1 MKVSVHN
8 YNFRKLA
15 TLKMEKPR
23 LAVYFTGKQ
32 RRLAERNQE
41 QIFWKKRFI
50 SDIKSDFIFINLAD

>member
-15 TLKMEKPR
+15 TLKMEKPG

-32 RRLAERNQE
+32 RRLAERNEE
-41 QIFWKKRFI
+41 QILWEKKIHF
-50 SDIKSDFIFINLAD
+50 